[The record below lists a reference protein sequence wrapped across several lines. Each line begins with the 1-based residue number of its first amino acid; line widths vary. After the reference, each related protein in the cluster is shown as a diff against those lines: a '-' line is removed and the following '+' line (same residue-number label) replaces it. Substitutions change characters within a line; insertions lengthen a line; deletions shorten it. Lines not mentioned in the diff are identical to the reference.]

1 MAPTAHQ
8 FSSAAADTLSAGTVV
23 AGRYRV
29 VEKLGEGGMGA
40 VYRAVQEPLGRE
52 VALKVI
58 APALA
63 RDADAVE
70 RFRREAKAASSLSH
84 PHIVTVYDFG
94 ADGGLLFLAM
104 ELIAGVGLDVI
115 VRRGQTPPA
124 RAIAILR
131 GVCAAL
137 SEAHARGI
145 IHRDLKTQN
154 IMLTST
160 STQQDVVKVVDFGI
174 ARLADHAGATLTQT
188 GAVVGTP
195 GYVAPELFD
204 GAAPSAAS
212 DLYAVGVVAYE
223 LLAGVAPFPGGT
235 PREIL
240 KAVLFGEP
248 PPLRAFVRDVP
259 APLEGLVMGLLEK
272 DPAKRPGSAR
282 AVEAA
287 LSALQGG
294 VTATASPSPPSS
306 TPLSSSPPP
315 SSPTPVTSVQ
325 VFGTETML
333 PPPSSPDLPP
343 RPTPPPPPPPPAV
356 LAPSSS
362 ATPITVAPPPSSSS
376 PSPSSPALPPKK
388 KQAVPGWV
396 IGVGAVVG
404 GLAIGT
410 PVVAIA
416 VADAIGGKVTVGIG
430 PEDVQGLKVLLG
442 PSSSPAVDGV
452 PVPLPPAALEALRT
466 ASPAE
471 RAELLTEARAAL
483 QDPDLGDE
491 ERAIAGAVIRLIGG
505 ADGAAPITPPPT
517 TTTTTTVT
525 PTPPDAAAIMARAER
540 LLGATG
546 EGAARVD
553 AAALARQGI
562 GTRTN
567 ADLRQEAERALV
579 AHDAVRAERALQQ
592 LLLQNPDDVEGLR
605 LLANVYASSGRDDEA
620 TALRLRFLQL
630 APTHPTAAAV
640 RLLLSVPGVTD

>member
-1 MAPTAHQ
+1 
-8 FSSAAADTLSAGTVV
+8 V

-63 RDADAVE
+63 RDGDAVE

-104 ELIAGVGLDVI
+104 ELIHGVGLDLV
-115 VRRGQTPPA
+115 VRRGPTPPA

-137 SEAHARGI
+137 AEAHARGI
-145 IHRDLKTQN
+145 IHRDLKPQN

-204 GAAPSAAS
+204 GAAPSPSS

-259 APLEGLVMGLLEK
+259 PALEGLVMGLLDK
-272 DPAKRPGSAR
+272 DPAKRPGNAR

-287 LSALQGG
+287 LSALAGQAPGG
-294 VTATASPSPPSS
+294 SSGMVSTSPEPPTPS
-306 TPLSSSPPP
+306 TPAGGS
-315 SSPTPVTSVQ
+315 TSVQ

-333 PPPSSPDLPP
+333 PPAPDTGD
-343 RPTPPPPPPPPAV
+343 RRPPPPPLPPTGGRTGPTG
-356 LAPSSS
+356 
-362 ATPITVAPPPSSSS
+362 ATPPTGTMTTSGTSPVGGPIGTDGAGGPSTSTG
-376 PSPSSPALPPKK
+376 KG
-388 KQAVPGWV
+388 VPGWV
-396 IGVGAVVG
+396 IGVGVVVG
-404 GLAIGT
+404 GLALGT
-410 PVVAIA
+410 PIVLAAIA
-416 VADAIGGKVTVGIG
+416 DALKDVTVRVT
-430 PEDVQGLKVLLG
+430 PEDVQRLIVTT
-442 PSSSPAVDGV
+442 PAVVEPDPALTGALQEAG
-452 PVPLPPAALEALRT
+452 PEGRAALLQQAREAL
-466 ASPAE
+466 ADPDLAPDE
-471 RAELLTEARAAL
+471 RAEATALIALIEGTIWPAAGGPGVARS
-483 QDPDLGDE
+483 GV
-491 ERAIAGAVIRLIGG
+491 AIAPR
-505 ADGAAPITPPPT
+505 P
-517 TTTTTTVT
+517 
-525 PTPPDAAAIMARAER
+525 
-540 LLGATG
+540 
-546 EGAARVD
+546 
-553 AAALARQGI
+553 GI

-567 ADLRQEAERALV
+567 ADLRREAAQALRD
-579 AHDAVRAERALQQ
+579 HDVVRAERALEQ
-592 LLLQNPDDVEGLR
+592 LRAQSPDDVEGAFLMGELYAQTGRPIEARLMRRRFLR
-605 LLANVYASSGRDDEA
+605 LAPGDPRAPDVK
-620 TALRLRFLQL
+620 RFLEQGL
-630 APTHPTAAAV
+630 DEV
-640 RLLLSVPGVTD
+640 RVR